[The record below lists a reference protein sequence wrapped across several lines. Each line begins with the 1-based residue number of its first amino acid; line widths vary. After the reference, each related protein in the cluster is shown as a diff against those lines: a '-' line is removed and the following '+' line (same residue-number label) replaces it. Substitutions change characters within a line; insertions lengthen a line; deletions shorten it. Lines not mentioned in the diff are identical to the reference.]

1 MTQMQDGSPA
11 AAPPTVKAV
20 DRGEAVDHG
29 DTRGASAVF
38 AAWLVV
44 AATAML
50 FVGLLAAYAIFRI
63 DKPGDFQRDGQVLIK
78 ATGASVAAAMLGGA
92 IAVTLAAFAL
102 RVGRAGI
109 CRLGLFIALLGGAL
123 TLALIG
129 QQAVAAA
136 HHLTIE
142 ASVSSNPG
150 DGNFIYDGMA
160 EVQSDT
166 ITLTGVRV
174 LLPTA
179 RRVDLHW
186 ILSDDLPKLV
196 DPPAPEES
204 GTYVIPI
211 GDIHQQSSFFA
222 GRNTFFACYYTTALM
237 LCVSVLGG
245 MIAALVGIVRSRP
258 KSGGLIAGLAIYWSF
273 LTVVWIV
280 MLRLFY
286 FA

>member
-1 MTQMQDGSPA
+1 MTQMQDGSPTA
-11 AAPPTVKAV
+11 TPPVNTNIY
-20 DRGEAVDHG
+20 HG
-29 DTRGASAVF
+29 DISGASAVF

-50 FVGLLAAYAIFRI
+50 FIGLLAAYALFRI
-63 DKPGDFQRDGQVLIK
+63 DKPGDFQRDGEVLVK
-78 ATGASVAAAMLGGA
+78 ATGASIAAAMFGGA
-92 IAVTLAAFAL
+92 IAISLAAFAL

-109 CRLGLFIALLGGAL
+109 ARFGLLIALLGGAL

-136 HHLTIE
+136 HHLTIV
-142 ASVSSNPG
+142 ARVSSNPS
-150 DGNFIYDGMA
+150 DGNYIYDGA
-160 EVQSDT
+160 AQVQSDM

-186 ILSDDLPKLV
+186 ILPGDLPKLV

-204 GTYVIPI
+204 GSYVIPI
-211 GDIHQQSSFFA
+211 GDIDQQSSFFA

-237 LCVSVLGG
+237 LCVSVVGG
-245 MIAALVGIVRSRP
+245 MIAALVGIVRARP
-258 KSGGLIAGLAIYWSF
+258 KSGGLIGGLAIYWSF